1 MENSDPD
8 DCLYKPSN
16 IIISMIYQKS
26 FSIFKDKTPRFDWA
40 MIMVTGSVLILSS
53 FFAAWYLLSVTKKG
67 SVDINVTINDTVTLE
82 REVFKQAEQKFID
95 RRDVLSAI
103 LINSEEEDVT
113 EIEEALGVGEGVGE
127 EDTNGLEDA

>member
-1 MENSDPD
+1 
-8 DCLYKPSN
+8 
-16 IIISMIYQKS
+16 MIYQKS